1 MASPFADLA
10 NGRLA
15 WQRPTDT
22 LINLRDG
29 FRHTATETVVID
41 FFFEPGVG
49 EGSVPPRARSDDW
62 NATTVQAS
70 KSRTISGYITRWAV
84 LPDAAG
90 WLDPGTG
97 WTWNDTGLRPTGLTA
112 GDVEFKAALVNILML
127 PAIDRAEVG
136 TMTLD
141 QLGSSYGPGGVGA
154 LINEAAGEYLMGTFR
169 AR

>member
-15 WQRPTDT
+15 WQRPTEVLT
-22 LINLRDG
+22 NLRDG

-84 LPDAAG
+84 LPDAAD
-90 WLDPGTG
+90 WMDPGTG
-97 WTWNDTGLRPTGLTA
+97 WTWNNTGLRPTGLTA
-112 GDVEFKAALVNILML
+112 GDVELKAALVNIPML
-127 PAIDRAEVG
+127 PAIDRAEMG

-141 QLGSSYGPGGVGA
+141 QIGSFYGPGGVGA

>member
-15 WQRPTDT
+15 WQRPTEPLT
-22 LINLRDG
+22 NLRDG
-29 FRHTATETVVID
+29 FRHTATETVAID

-49 EGSVPPRARSDDW
+49 EGSMPPRARSDDR

-84 LPDAAG
+84 VPDDAN
-90 WLDPGTG
+90 WLDAGTG
-97 WTWNDTGLRPTGLTA
+97 WVWNDTGLRPDGLIA
-112 GDVEFKAALVNILML
+112 GDEELQAALVNITNL
-127 PAIDRAEVG
+127 PAIDRAEIG
-136 TMTLD
+136 TLTLD

-154 LINEAAGEYLMGTFR
+154 LITEAAGEYLMGTFR